1 MDTERHPQRSAC
13 LFVFAFSLA
22 LYTLTLAPTVTL
34 EYSGS
39 MITAA
44 HHLGVPNPPGYPVWT
59 LLAWLFQRVFG
70 FMTYHGHPNPAWGVN
85 FMSAFFGAL
94 SCGLVAW
101 IVSRTS
107 RDAGHRFAVSA
118 FGGISA
124 GLLFAFSPFMWS
136 QSVIAEM
143 VTLNVFTILLFLSLA
158 YLGISQRDRRF
169 VYPLS
174 FLLGIGFLN
183 SPTFVL
189 MIPVYL
195 IVCLQIGSW
204 KQIPALLG
212 LILLG
217 LLPMIYLPLAAAQ
230 NPPVN
235 WGDARTREGFLHL
248 INRGQYERLTF
259 SDVLSLQYA
268 EQMLAYSKLLLLQ
281 FTPPVLL
288 LASFSLFVL
297 KRRTLWLLALLLC
310 LFMYTFV
317 LTAGLN
323 PELDLQTLFIVRV
336 NWIPSYAVMAILIGF
351 GLTQLLS
358 VVSNRGRS
366 VFWLA
371 CAAAVLLSLSPLAAN
386 FDPEF
391 VKYFGG
397 SGQGISLDP

>member
-1 MDTERHPQRSAC
+1 MASLT
-13 LFVFAFSLA
+13 VFLTSLA

-39 MITAA
+39 IITAA
-44 HHLGVPNPPGYPVWT
+44 DSLGVPNPPGYPVWT

-85 FMSAFFGAL
+85 FMSAFFGAA

-107 RDAGHRFAVSA
+107 RDSGHRFAVSA
-118 FGGISA
+118 IGGISA

-143 VTLNVFTILLFLSLA
+143 VTLNVFTILTFLSLV
-158 YLGISQRDRRF
+158 YLGIADRDGRYL
-169 VYPLS
+169 YPLS

-183 SPTFVL
+183 SQTFVL
-189 MIPVYL
+189 MIPVYA
-195 IVCLQIGSW
+195 IACLCIGSW

-212 LILLG
+212 LLILG
-217 LLPMIYLPLAAAQ
+217 LLPLIYIPIASAQ
-230 NPPVN
+230 NPPIN
-235 WGDARTREGFLHL
+235 WGYARTRAGFMHV
-248 INRGQYERLTF
+248 ITRGQYEKLPF
-259 SDVLSLQYA
+259 PDVVSLRFA
-268 EQMLAYSKLLLLQ
+268 AQMLAYFKLLLLQ
-281 FTPPVLL
+281 FTPPILL
-288 LASFSLFVL
+288 LAPFFLFFL
-297 KRRTLWLLALLLC
+297 KHKALWLLALLLC

-336 NWIPSYAVMAILIGF
+336 NWIPSYSMMAILIGT
-351 GLTQLLS
+351 GLTQLLALAS
-358 VVSNRGRS
+358 RS
-366 VFWLA
+366 RRFVFCLA
-371 CAAAVLLSLSPLAAN
+371 CVAAILLSFAPLTAN

-391 VKYFGG
+391 IKYFGG
-397 SGQGISLDP
+397 SEQGWWGR